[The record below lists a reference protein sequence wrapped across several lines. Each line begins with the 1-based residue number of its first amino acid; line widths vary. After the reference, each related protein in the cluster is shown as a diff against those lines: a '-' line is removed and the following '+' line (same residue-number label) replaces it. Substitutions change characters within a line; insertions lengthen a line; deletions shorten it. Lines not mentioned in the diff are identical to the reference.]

1 MIDEWRSEH
10 WVRMDCWAVDE
21 GLPSPSLL
29 SSLFDCSLFLS
40 SLLAVSEMGFLDQFQ
55 VDEYRKDLVMA
66 ELLLLLLLLSLSL
79 GQAVDDS
86 EKCEDIAAQHDDVER
101 FKGSATTVDD
111 TPRDD
116 ICDA

>member
-1 MIDEWRSEH
+1 
-10 WVRMDCWAVDE
+10 MDCWAVDE
-21 GLPSPSLL
+21 GLPSLL

-66 ELLLLLLLLSLSL
+66 ALLPLLLLCLSL
-79 GQAVDDS
+79 GQAVDDC
-86 EKCEDIAAQHDDVER
+86 EKCEDIGAQHDDVER
-101 FKGSATTVDD
+101 FKGSATTADEA
-111 TPRDD
+111 PRDD